1 MTMKKILTLITLVV
15 FSMFAHGAND
25 TKLVIKQKSGNE
37 TILALSTNP
46 IITFVGENMKIENDF
61 INISIPID
69 DIDDYRVDNPDRI
82 EEQDVKPILTKG
94 HVIFM
99 GIPQR
104 TTAYVY
110 TPDGITVCAKKAS
123 DDGTVDF
130 NIDTL
135 AKGTYII
142 KASNN
147 SIKVTTK

>member
-1 MTMKKILTLITLVV
+1 MKKLLL
-15 FSMFAHGAND
+15 FALLMMVAANARAD
-25 TKLVIKQKSGNE
+25 NAKLVIKQKSGNE
-37 TILALSTNP
+37 TVLALSTNP
-46 IITFVGENMKIENDF
+46 VITFVGDNMKIENEL

-82 EEQDVKPILTKG
+82 EEQVVKPIMTKG
-94 HVIFM
+94 HVIFL
-99 GIPQR
+99 GIPKG

-110 TPDGITVCAKKAS
+110 TPDGKTVCTQKAH

-135 AKGTYII
+135 PKGMYII

-147 SIKVTTK
+147 TIKITTK

>member
-1 MTMKKILTLITLVV
+1 MKKLLL
-15 FSMFAHGAND
+15 FALLMMVAANARAD
-25 TKLVIKQKSGNE
+25 NAKLVIKQKSGNE
-37 TILALSTNP
+37 TVLALSTNP
-46 IITFVGENMKIENDF
+46 VITFVGDNMKIENEL

-82 EEQDVKPILTKG
+82 EEQVVKPIMTKG
-94 HVIFM
+94 HVIFL
-99 GIPQR
+99 GIPKG

-110 TPDGITVCAKKAS
+110 TPDGKTVCTQKAN

-135 AKGTYII
+135 PKGMYII

-147 SIKVTTK
+147 TIKITTK